1 MYNIMNKHENN
12 INEFF
17 DDMLGG
23 ILGKDLKTDIIENDD
38 SYVLTV
44 EVPGISK
51 DNIELSLENDTLTI
65 NVKNESQNDEKEYLK
80 KERIFMN
87 MSRKYYLENSNPESI
102 NAKLIDGIL
111 TINIGKSP
119 KTEKRKITI
128 D

>member
-1 MYNIMNKHENN
+1 MYNLMNKHENN
-12 INEFF
+12 LNEFF
-17 DDMLGG
+17 DNMLDG

-87 MSRKYYLENSNPESI
+87 MSRKYYLENSNPEAI